1 MNWLIYRRKNQREG
15 NSNIY
20 RGNWFKKYK
29 EQQTQEIITP
39 FLLPLIPLVSCF
51 ELSPDET
58 LKTSAVFALLRTKT
72 RQ

>member
-1 MNWLIYRRKNQREG
+1 MKHTGFNKFIVETDL
-15 NSNIY
+15 
-20 RGNWFKKYK
+20 KKYK

-58 LKTSAVFALLRTKT
+58 LKTSAVFALLRTKN
-72 RQ
+72 QKVNINICLV